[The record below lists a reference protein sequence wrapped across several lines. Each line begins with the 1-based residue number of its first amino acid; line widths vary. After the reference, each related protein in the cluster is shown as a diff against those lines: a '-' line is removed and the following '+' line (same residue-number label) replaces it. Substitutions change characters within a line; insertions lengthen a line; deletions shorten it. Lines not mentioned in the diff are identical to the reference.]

1 MNDEATLD
9 QAALDAEFIQAR
21 ERRDA
26 LDRDLHA
33 VDAELQSLSAEHE
46 RYQLLQGACEALG
59 KLGELGAADLFWGEQ
74 FAGEK
79 SEQHLRRV
87 SARVEVF
94 QRQWDEVEGRREAVI
109 EQIRQVEEEL
119 EIIEESLFQAQ
130 QAEER
135 RKLEWI
141 VEREMS
147 ALPARQAVMP
157 WMRGGEDDQRFR
169 KSLAASLLVSLL
181 LGLLLPLVDLPLPEP
196 NEPIEVPERLARL
209 VQQRL
214 PPPPPPVV
222 VEEQPAVEPEPEP
235 VVEPEP
241 VETDQPAPDTPMVAE
256 APEPVAAPEPR
267 RAEQAGIL
275 AFREKFSSL
284 ADNRPSAQLGADARI
299 SGAGAEASG
308 RPERSMVTTQAP
320 GSSGGINLAS
330 LSRGGG
336 GGGGGP
342 MAGVQVTRAA
352 SSIGGGGGSGRPTAG
367 GGGASSARTDEE
379 IQIVFDRHKASL
391 YRLYNRE
398 LRRDPTLR
406 GQMVLRLRI
415 EPDGRVSLCQLQ
427 ASDMNAPALSAQIV
441 ERVQSFNF
449 GAKDVPAVT
458 INYPIDFLPAT

>member
-1 MNDEATLD
+1 MNVEATLD
-9 QAALDAEFIQAR
+9 QAALDAEYMQAR
-21 ERRDA
+21 ERLDA
-26 LDRDLHA
+26 LDRDLRA
-33 VDAELQSLSAEHE
+33 VDAELQGLSAEHE
-46 RYQLLQGACEALG
+46 RYQLLRGACEALG
-59 KLGELGAADLFWGEQ
+59 KLGELGAGELFWGEQ

-87 SARVEVF
+87 SARVDVF
-94 QRQWDEVEGRREAVI
+94 QRQWGEVEARREGVI
-109 EQIRQVEEEL
+109 EQIRQVEEDI

-147 ALPARQAVMP
+147 ALPARRAVMP

-181 LGLLLPLVDLPLPEP
+181 LGLLLPLIDLPLPAL
-196 NEPIEVPERLARL
+196 NEPVEVPERLARL

-222 VEEQPAVEPEPEP
+222 VEEQPVVQPEP

-241 VETDQPAPDTPMVAE
+241 VETDQPTPDKPMVAE
-256 APEPVAAPEPR
+256 APKPVATPEPR

-275 AFREKFSSL
+275 AFREKFSNL

-352 SSIGGGGGSGRPTAG
+352 SSIGGGGSGRPTAG
-367 GGGASSARTDEE
+367 GGSPSSARTDEE
-379 IQIVFDRHKASL
+379 IQIVFDRHKSAL

-415 EPDGRVSLCQLQ
+415 EPDGSVSLCELQ

-441 ERVQSFNF
+441 ERVRSFNF
-449 GAKDVPAVT
+449 GAKEVPAVT